1 MGGRLDMAQER
12 KVDIITLGLINN
24 FLYSLVDEMTMA
36 AVRTS
41 FSPLTRDAFDFQ
53 CGFCHADGEML
64 LEGEGTLIH
73 SLIYP
78 GIIKNWL
85 KTNRDSTYPGDVIA
99 TNDPFSGA
107 AHLPD
112 IYLMKPI
119 FVEDELVAWS
129 VAGGHLRDV
138 GGSTPGS
145 CDCESTEIYQ
155 EGLRYPPMKLYDRGV
170 PNETLLD
177 IIKANSRVPEIITG
191 DIEAFRSACHA
202 GESRFLE
209 LVKDYGWETIDLYF
223 GELLDYAERLT
234 RAEIKAMPDGEYDFI
249 DYIDDDGVDPG
260 AVKLQL
266 KITVANDTIT
276 YDFTGTSPQR
286 KGAINNPYA
295 SSTACIISAL
305 RFMISHDIPK
315 NSGTWRPVKA
325 IIPEGSVLNP
335 KLPAAVAARG
345 VTIGRLVDVMLGA
358 ENKIAPDKMMGCP
371 TGVDTLLNVGGQ
383 DKTGK
388 LFIFSE
394 TIWGG
399 WGGRSTADGVDY
411 NTPPYL
417 NGGNQPVE
425 SNEELYPIIYR
436 QHGYAEDTEGAGK
449 YRGSL
454 GLVREIE
461 FVGDEPAAMQLRV
474 DRRQF
479 PPFGIHG
486 GQSGTPTR
494 ATINPD
500 TENRDVG
507 KSTITLNKGD
517 VFRVVVAGAGGY
529 GNPFERSVDMVL
541 DDVLKEK
548 ISTRRAREAYGVAID
563 ENSMKVD
570 EGETQRLRE
579 TLANDRNKS

>member
-1 MGGRLDMAQER
+1 
-12 KVDIITLGLINN
+12 
-24 FLYSLVDEMTMA
+24 
-36 AVRTS
+36 
-41 FSPLTRDAFDFQ
+41 
-53 CGFCHADGEML
+53 
-64 LEGEGTLIH
+64 
-73 SLIYP
+73 
-78 GIIKNWL
+78 
-85 KTNRDSTYPGDVIA
+85 
-99 TNDPFSGA
+99 
-107 AHLPD
+107 
-112 IYLMKPI
+112 
-119 FVEDELVAWS
+119 
-129 VAGGHLRDV
+129 
-138 GGSTPGS
+138 
-145 CDCESTEIYQ
+145 
-155 EGLRYPPMKLYDRGV
+155 
-170 PNETLLD
+170 
-177 IIKANSRVPEIITG
+177 
-191 DIEAFRSACHA
+191 
-202 GESRFLE
+202 
-209 LVKDYGWETIDLYF
+209 
-223 GELLDYAERLT
+223 
-234 RAEIKAMPDGEYDFI
+234 MPDGEYDFI

>member
-1 MGGRLDMAQER
+1 MAQER

-191 DIEAFRSACHA
+191 DIEAFRSACRA

-529 GNPFERSVDMVL
+529 GNPLERSVDMVL

-548 ISTRRAREAYGVAID
+548 ISTRRAREAYGVVID